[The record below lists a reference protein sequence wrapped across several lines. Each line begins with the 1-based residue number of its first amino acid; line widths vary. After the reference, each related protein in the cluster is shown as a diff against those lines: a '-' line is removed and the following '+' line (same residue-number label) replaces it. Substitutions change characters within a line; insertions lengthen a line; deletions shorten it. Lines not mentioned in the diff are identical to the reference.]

1 MSKMIHEILH
11 DLYEV
16 DPTLKKKEKELKK
29 IIEKLISSK
38 PSVMM
43 DEEFKKTLKKKL
55 LQQFKKETH
64 SAFEWFFR
72 NKMRIIISTAAA
84 LFCAVIG
91 FAVFIPLWQATK
103 SDETSIAYTPTEE
116 HEVYSGEAEPAFS
129 YQGKP
134 EPQDDKVRDRS
145 SKEKGEMVKD
155 IPEETTIKEEVTEP
169 EEPKY
174 AVTEKKKEEVVTTE
188 KKEIH
193 GFLSLG
199 MLESGRGGGGDD
211 GIDSMYIEQDEE
223 MTEGAGIIFTGS
235 EEDWNTEEYDRIYEN
250 RFLKAI
256 DNPLSTFSIDVDTAS
271 YANVRRFIANGRLPY
286 PDAVRIEELIN
297 YFSYDYPQPGGE
309 HPFAFFTEISVC
321 PWNTEHRLIHIGIQ
335 GKQIP
340 KEQLPPNNLVFL
352 IDVSGSMNSP
362 NKLPLLKKAFTLLAD
377 ELRQED
383 RVAIVV
389 YAGAAGMVLP
399 STSGAD
405 KEVII
410 QALEGL
416 SAGGSTAG
424 GQGIVSAY
432 ETAQK
437 YYNPQGNNR
446 VILATD
452 GDFNVGPSSDAEL
465 VRLIEEK
472 RNRGI
477 FLTVLGF
484 GMGNYKDSKME
495 KLADKGNGNYAYIDT
510 LSEAKKVLIN
520 EMGSTLLT
528 IAKDVKIQIEFNPA
542 HVNSYRLI
550 GYENRVLAKE
560 DFDDD
565 TKDAGELGAGHT
577 VTALYEVVPFQGDDS
592 KETLKYQETT
602 ISDDAYATAE
612 IMTMKFRYKK
622 PKADDSILI
631 EIPVEDTDVS
641 LDATSDNFRFS
652 AAVAEWG
659 LLLRKSEYK
668 GNGTYTQVLDL
679 ARGSC
684 GRDEYGYRS
693 EFISLV
699 ESVIMLNR
707 QQ

>member
-1 MSKMIHEILH
+1 MVTMIHDILH

-38 PSVMM
+38 PSVVM

-55 LQQFKKETH
+55 LRQFNKETH
-64 SAFEWFFR
+64 PAIQWFHR
-72 NKMRIIISTAAA
+72 HKVSIIISTAAA
-84 LFCAVIG
+84 LFCAVVG
-91 FAVFIPLWQATK
+91 FAVFIPLWQASR
-103 SDETSIAYTPTEE
+103 SDEIVHMYPPIEE
-116 HEVYSGEAEPAFS
+116 HKLYSEETESVPPDQS
-129 YQGKP
+129 KP
-134 EPQDDKVRDRS
+134 EPVTESERDKS
-145 SKEKGEMVKD
+145 STDKGEGEKD
-155 IPEETTIKEEVTEP
+155 TAKDTEEET
-169 EEPKY
+169 Y
-174 AVTEKKKEEVVTTE
+174 AVTEKKKEEAVTAD
-188 KKEIH
+188 KKEISE
-193 GFLSLG
+193 FMSLG
-199 MLESGRGGGGDD
+199 MLESARGAGSDESMD
-211 GIDSMYIEQDEE
+211 FMYIEQEE
-223 MTEGAGIIFTGS
+223 AMVEEGGTIVTGS
-235 EEDWNTEEYDRIYEN
+235 EEVWNTEEYDRIYEN

-271 YANVRRFIANGRLPY
+271 YANVRRFITDGRLPY

-297 YFSYDYPQPGGE
+297 YFSYDYPQPEGE
-309 HPFAFFTEISVC
+309 HPFSFFTEISEC
-321 PWNTEHRLIHIGIQ
+321 PWNTKHRLVHIGIQ

-352 IDVSGSMNSP
+352 IDVSGSMNSL
-362 NKLPLLKKAFTLLAD
+362 NKLPLLKEAFTLLVN
-377 ELRQED
+377 EMRRED
-383 RVAIVV
+383 RIAIVV
-389 YAGAAGMVLP
+389 YAGAAGVVLP
-399 STSGAD
+399 PTSGTD
-405 KEVII
+405 REVII
-410 QALEGL
+410 EALENL

-424 GQGIVSAY
+424 GQGIALAY
-432 ETAQK
+432 ETARK

-472 RNRGI
+472 RNMGI

-510 LSEAKKVLIN
+510 ISEAKKVLVN

-542 HVNSYRLI
+542 RVDSYRLI

-565 TKDAGELGAGHT
+565 EKDAGELGAGHS
-577 VTALYEVVPFQGDDS
+577 VTALYEVVPFHGDDG
-592 KETLKYQETT
+592 KAPLKYQETT
-602 ISDDAYATAE
+602 ISKDAYATAE

-622 PKADDSILI
+622 PGADESILI
-631 EIPVEDTDVS
+631 EIPVQDHNKALAS
-641 LDATSDNFRFS
+641 TSDNFRFS
-652 AAVAEWG
+652 AAVAELG

-668 GNGTYTQVLDL
+668 GNATYTQVLDL
-679 ARGSC
+679 ARGAR
-684 GRDEYGYRS
+684 GRDEYGYRAG
-693 EFISLV
+693 FISLV
-699 ESVIMLNR
+699 ETIIMLNR
-707 QQ
+707 EQ